1 MNKTGCSHCETNSL
15 KWQDTFLF
23 NNILNYYEN
32 NISMYGTYQKFTWTI
47 SPVKLNERQLQ
58 QLQAKQ
64 HIHFLLLLFLNF
76 IHVPHFLLLYIII
89 SSILDPYRLGI
100 SSKLSFV
107 KLEVAA
113 AGNSAQQAPDL
124 RLLSDLTW
132 LSQEFKRL
140 NLRPFVPQLT
150 LEEQQMMLPAAC
162 YH

>member
-1 MNKTGCSHCETNSL
+1 
-15 KWQDTFLF
+15 
-23 NNILNYYEN
+23 
-32 NISMYGTYQKFTWTI
+32 MYGTYQKFTWTI